1 MQLQEEAIRLQKA
14 GILAGSDEGQKF
26 AKEYWD
32 MITKFTG
39 GDMSILSKLVELG
52 QFEGFDPRWK
62 EKQDLANAYV
72 MQALELYFARLGV
85 DPFQE
90 DRK

>member
-1 MQLQEEAIRLQKA
+1 
-14 GILAGSDEGQKF
+14 
-26 AKEYWD
+26 
-32 MITKFTG
+32 
-39 GDMSILSKLVELG
+39 MSILSKLVELG